1 MDKNEIYCF
10 DCNKYFP
17 NIDLFNQEHNK
28 TINKVIGIK
37 HDFLKPE
44 LTLQYISNLTKK
56 IKSLSE
62 ELEKKDQ
69 QIKEFS
75 KRLELVEDLNKGFFV
90 ECNAQIR
97 NGKNVIKN
105 IGTCFLNFI
114 SRNINFR
121 IECNKDILNKDK
133 IKFNIEIIFPFRKAK
148 TKQCY
153 VERLFGCVSSK
164 EIMDY
169 EGNSVIIFDGYSS
182 FVKQNNS
189 IISIN
194 LLKNYETQGFFEKKK
209 INVVINGTLIFDSLL
224 STNDK
229 PIILFN
235 VNKKKFLCYEK
246 NWKFIDNFILDD
258 APGIINERCLI
269 SLLIID
275 DKDDNYE
282 RKIIIKGKHNYLGYK
297 SNSTNNEN
305 EAILDMVYYNKAYGV
320 IKIAKNGNY
329 LSLDE
334 NGNIIF
340 NKEENYYLLCNID

>member
-1 MDKNEIYCF
+1 
-10 DCNKYFP
+10 
-17 NIDLFNQEHNK
+17 
-28 TINKVIGIK
+28 
-37 HDFLKPE
+37 
-44 LTLQYISNLTKK
+44 
-56 IKSLSE
+56 
-62 ELEKKDQ
+62 
-69 QIKEFS
+69 
-75 KRLELVEDLNKGFFV
+75 
-90 ECNAQIR
+90 
-97 NGKNVIKN
+97 
-105 IGTCFLNFI
+105 
-114 SRNINFR
+114 
-121 IECNKDILNKDK
+121 
-133 IKFNIEIIFPFRKAK
+133 
-148 TKQCY
+148 
-153 VERLFGCVSSK
+153 
-164 EIMDY
+164 MDY

-258 APGIINERCLI
+258 VPGMINEKCLI
-269 SLLIID
+269 SLIID

-320 IKIAKNGNY
+320 IKIAKDGNY